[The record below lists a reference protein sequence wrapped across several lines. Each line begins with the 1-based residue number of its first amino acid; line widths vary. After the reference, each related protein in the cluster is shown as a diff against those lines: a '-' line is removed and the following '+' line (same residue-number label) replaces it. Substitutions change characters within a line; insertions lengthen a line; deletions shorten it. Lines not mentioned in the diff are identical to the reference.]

1 MDCLTH
7 NVAHRYGAH
16 VQSCLSFENKH
27 FCSVLPEL
35 IRLSNVY
42 VKTVVAPPVDVYA
55 VSVGG
60 AMIVSEVIVTEQWN
74 PDI

>member
-1 MDCLTH
+1 ML
-7 NVAHRYGAH
+7 
-16 VQSCLSFENKH
+16 LFFENKH
-27 FCSVLPEL
+27 FCSVLSEL

-42 VKTVVAPPVDVYA
+42 VKTVAAPPMDVYA

-60 AMIVSEVIVTEQWN
+60 AMIVSEVLVTEQWN